1 MSSHQMW
8 YKLRNELKYRE
19 LPVPSTFM
27 TIGELRG
34 LIIEHLGLPDGET
47 VVLFPDEDL
56 AYETPYPDVKQFPRG
71 SRFRATRTTVEQLAK
86 DGEQRA
92 GQPEAGAKAGERAKK
107 AEEAAK
113 SDGESEESEFGPD
126 PWDRDAGDRW
136 KEKEKRTG
144 KQKAAAKEQDVA
156 AVEGK
161 AAIAFT
167 LH

>member
-1 MSSHQMW
+1 MSTHQMW

-27 TIGELRG
+27 TVGELRG

-86 DGEQRA
+86 EGKQSA
-92 GQPEAGAKAGERAKK
+92 GQPDAGPTAVQDTKKPEDAGN
-107 AEEAAK
+107 
-113 SDGESEESEFGPD
+113 SDAESEESEFGPD
-126 PWDRDAGDRW
+126 PWDRDAADRW

-144 KQKAAAKEQDVA
+144 KAPVKGKEA
-156 AVEGK
+156 GTSEGR
-161 AAIAFT
+161 ILGFWEP
-167 LH
+167 